1 MHFLKHFTANTRQFQ
16 ANELFSKKLVTLSE
30 ESQFIW
36 LNSDSGFDQKN

>member
-1 MHFLKHFTANTRQFQ
+1 MYFLKHFTANTRQFQ
-16 ANELFSKKLVTLSE
+16 AKKVFSKKFFTLSE